1 MNSLTP
7 LPLCALTLLLLPLA
21 ACGSSNGGGDCTQM
35 SCEDELTID
44 AVDDTG
50 EPVLEFHG
58 SVTVGDTTHEVTC
71 TDDFEESIT
80 QDPEKNMQVGFS
92 CEAGTLQIFDRLGDI
107 DSVDVSLDAQTPGGD
122 PYNSLVRTIPLD
134 ADTHYPNGPDCAGS
148 CQRAQLT
155 LTFVRQQ
162 DG

>member
-1 MNSLTP
+1 MNP
-7 LPLCALTLLLLPLA
+7 LKPLNLFALALLLVPLA

-80 QDPEKNMQVGFS
+80 QDPETGRQIGFF
-92 CEAGTLQIFDRLGDI
+92 CEEGTLTIYDRIGDI
-107 DSVDVSLDAQTPGGD
+107 DQIDLSLNAETPGGE
-122 PYNSLVRTIPLD
+122 PYDSIVQPMELETN
-134 ADTHYPNGPDCAGS
+134 THYPNGPDCAGS